1 MNKIKVMKKCLLLLV
16 IVVMLPSISANGGDQ
31 SSQAPR
37 KETMIRFSH
46 GLPENTY
53 ISNQLKD
60 WADLSMKENS
70 GLKIQ
75 IYPSAQLFKDA
86 DAIEAV
92 MTGSIESAQ
101 GYSFNLA
108 RIVPEMGIFDCPFLF
123 DSSDMLA
130 KVFNSS
136 VRQRLDVELAKKN
149 IKVLAYILW
158 SVEQQGITSVKLLK
172 VPADAKG
179 MTSRVLGPESAALW
193 KSWGM
198 NPTFLSGSE
207 VYMALQRGVIQSNL
221 SSIMSNVE
229 RKYYEV
235 APYQTIFPLGV
246 VVSTIFINKDFFDQ
260 LPEDQQQTMIDAGK
274 KVESNSL
281 ARAKESNDEIF
292 KQAEELKITIYR
304 PNSEEMKL
312 WKGDLEKLIQ
322 EIYKDS
328 PQSLADIKEIQMM
341 KH

>member
-16 IVVMLPSISANGGDQ
+16 IVVMLPSLSANGGDQ

-37 KETMIRFSH
+37 KETTIRFSH

-101 GYSFNLA
+101 SYSFNLA
-108 RIVPEMGIFDCPFLF
+108 RIVPEIGIFDCPFLF
-123 DSSDMLA
+123 DSTDMLA
-130 KVFNSS
+130 KVFNSP

-158 SVEQQGITSVKLLK
+158 SVEQHGITSVKLLK

-179 MTSRVLGPESAALW
+179 MTSRVLGPESATLW

-235 APYQTIFPLGV
+235 APYQTLLPLGV
-246 VVSTIFINKDFFDQ
+246 VVSTILINKDFFDQ
-260 LPEDQQQTMIDAGK
+260 LPADQQQAIIDAGK

-292 KQAEELKITIYR
+292 KKAEELKITVYR

>member
-1 MNKIKVMKKCLLLLV
+1 MNKIKATEKFLMLLV
-16 IVVMLPSISANGGDQ
+16 IVVMLPVLSANGGDQ
-31 SSQAPR
+31 STQAPR
-37 KETMIRFSH
+37 NETTIRFSH
-46 GLPENTY
+46 GLPEKTY

-70 GLKIQ
+70 GLKILL
-75 IYPSAQLFKDA
+75 YPSAQLFKDA

-108 RIVPEMGIFDCPFLF
+108 RIVPEMGVFDCPFLF
-123 DSSDMLA
+123 DSTDLMA
-130 KVFNSS
+130 KVINSPL
-136 VRQRLDVELAKKN
+136 RHRLDVELAKKN

-158 SVEQQGITSVKLLK
+158 SAEQHGITSVKLLK

-198 NPTFLSGSE
+198 NPAFLSGSE

-235 APYQTIFPLGV
+235 APYQTLLPVGSVI
-246 VVSTIFINKDFFDQ
+246 STILINKDFFDH
-260 LPEDQQQTMIDAGK
+260 LPSDQQQAMIDAGK

-281 ARAKESNDEIF
+281 ALAKKSNDEIF
-292 KQAEELKITIYR
+292 KKAEELKITVYR
-304 PNSEEMKL
+304 PNPEEMKL
-312 WKGDLEKLIQ
+312 WQGNLEKLIQ
-322 EIYKDS
+322 EIYKDN

-341 KH
+341 KQ